1 MCIMKENIF
10 AFDFFVN
17 LCDFYT
23 VCEPNAL
30 LQVPV
35 SLWQMLVLFDI
46 QLSVWNI
53 AMLTGSEPL
62 LGRTSLCGSCAKSAA
77 KSIKSIR
84 QNGKNTAQTQNQFW
98 YTWIKM
104 AASLILINSLLCI
117 WARNQRCKKMI
128 LSMTSLWRMSW
139 SFCLSS
145 SLRYTCRKGTIPEIT
160 VKKTRTRKIVD

>member
-1 MCIMKENIF
+1 MHYESKYICF
-10 AFDFFVN
+10 RFLVN
-17 LCDFYT
+17 LCDVYT

-35 SLWQMLVLFDI
+35 SLWQMLVFFDI

-53 AMLTGSEPL
+53 AMLTESEAL
-62 LGRTSLCGSCAKSAA
+62 LGRTSLYGSCAMSAA
-77 KSIKSIR
+77 KSIKSNIR

-104 AASLILINSLLCI
+104 AASLILINSILCI
-117 WARNQRCKKMI
+117 LALNQRCKKMI
-128 LSMTSLWRMSW
+128 LCMTSLWRMSW
-139 SFCLSS
+139 SVCLSS

-160 VKKTRTRKIVD
+160 